1 MFNEQ
6 RQSMVQRLKVV
17 EKEREGLESKKAEA
31 ESFLDKQVQLLT
43 HKATAALI
51 NVSKFKVSEAGSVW
65 GKGRGWPRG
74 VLFCH
79 SSKVWAWRAVTPRA
93 VLEENSKA

>member
-65 GKGRGWPRG
+65 GRGRGSVWGRRG
-74 VLFCH
+74 DGREAC
-79 SSKVWAWRAVTPRA
+79 SSVTLARCGRGG
-93 VLEENSKA
+93 L

>member
-65 GKGRGWPRG
+65 GRRGDGQEACSSVTLARCGRGG
-74 VLFCH
+74 L
-79 SSKVWAWRAVTPRA
+79 
-93 VLEENSKA
+93 